1 MTVETSNIPGKKEKE
16 DDHHSSSDSG
26 DDGSSSSTSSDVL
39 NLARDDEWEDLEP
52 DVESQPV
59 VDLFSAEVYPDARTM
74 LAACK
79 EKTGFDFVKIKRDL
93 NLDFLDTVKLVNY
106 IRSEV
111 KAGNANIDVSAA
123 SVFADDKYLMPV
135 LEDDAL
141 LYNLEDISDEEEQQQ
156 EQQQQ
161 QQPNSDARRI
171 QELEEEVCRVRGDF
185 AEYKLMVKKAF
196 DQELEKSSET
206 VRPAEK
212 PESSRYQEEESGYF
226 KSYSYNSIHETM
238 LKDSIRTDSY
248 RDFVYD
254 NKSLFKDKVVLD
266 VGCGTGILSMFC
278 AKAGAKLVIAVDNS
292 DIIDRAREN
301 VFDNGFGDVIKCL
314 RGKIEEVELPVP
326 RVDII
331 ISEWM
336 GYALL
341 FEAMFDS
348 VIYARDRYL
357 VPGGLMVPSH
367 ATLQIAPVADSEL
380 VDSHISF
387 WNEVYGFKMR
397 SMLLGIYDEAL
408 VRTIP
413 ASSLAGKACPF
424 LQLPLHTATVE
435 DLTFIK
441 DFKVTLESDI
451 DALDGFAIWF
461 DIFFMPSSK
470 DVVPLEAT
478 PEKMRK
484 EDFVAFTTGP
494 HGKETHWQQTIC
506 LINRSKAL
514 GKPLAKQSVI
524 DGQVQYS
531 KKDEKSRLLD
541 IGITW
546 DAGESEKGGQKWSIQ

>member
-1 MTVETSNIPGKKEKE
+1 MPAHK
-16 DDHHSSSDSG
+16 DDYSSD
-26 DDGSSSSTSSDVL
+26 DDSSSSTSDVL
-39 NLARDDEWEDLEP
+39 HLTNDDGWEDVEP

-59 VDLFSAEVYPDARTM
+59 VDLFSDEVYPDARSM

-79 EKTGFDFVKIKRDL
+79 DKHAFDFVKIKRDL
-93 NLDFLDTVKLVNY
+93 DLEFLDTIKLVNY

-111 KAGNANIDVSAA
+111 KAGNTKPDCS
-123 SVFADDKYLMPV
+123 SVARFEDDKYLAPV

-141 LYNLEDISDEEEQQQ
+141 LYNLEDISDEDVTNEPAQ
-156 EQQQQ
+156 
-161 QQPNSDARRI
+161 SDARRVRDLEA
-171 QELEEEVCRVRGDF
+171 ELERIRGDF
-185 AEYKLMVKKAF
+185 AEYKLMVKKTL
-196 DQELEKSSET
+196 DKELEKS
-206 VRPAEK
+206 
-212 PESSRYQEEESGYF
+212 PESVPKSQPSAENPKSSKYQEEESGYF
-226 KSYSYNSIHETM
+226 KAYSYNSIHETM

-254 NKSLFKDKVVLD
+254 NKHLFKGKVVLD

-301 VFDNGFGDVIKCL
+301 IYDNGYGDVIKCL

-326 RVDII
+326 KVDII

-348 VIYARDRYL
+348 VIWARDRYL

-380 VDSHISF
+380 VGDHISF

-408 VRTIP
+408 VRCVTP
-413 ASSLAGKACPF
+413 SSLAGKAHPF

-441 DFKVTLESDI
+441 DFQLSLEKDV

-461 DIFFMPSSK
+461 DIFFMPSSQS
-470 DVVPLEAT
+470 VVALDAT
-478 PEKMRK
+478 PEQMRK

-494 HGKETHWQQTIC
+494 FGKDTHWQQTIC
-506 LINRSKAL
+506 LINRSKAA
-514 GKPLAKQSVI
+514 GKPLAKGTDVK
-524 DGQVQYS
+524 GQVQYS

-546 DAGESEKGGQKWSIQ
+546 DAGDAEKGSQKWSIQ